1 MVLSELGGIRGL
13 LWLNGPRIRQETD
26 DQLVYPQNCLTARRE
41 GPLLSPK
48 ASSGRLDLWS
58 FSVPLMSHSGR
69 TLIFSLTPQKTENSG
84 EDVLAYSSVT
94 PQSGSA
100 LLVFMPS
107 CRQSQTTVCGGGDRY
122 NFHCLGSWFCYLV
135 LQTHL
140 IFNVFLAHDVGRG
153 LGQNNLASVGFHP
166 LET

>member
-1 MVLSELGGIRGL
+1 MVPSELGRIRGL

-26 DQLVYPQNCLTARRE
+26 DQLVYPQQNCLTARRE

-48 ASSGRLDLWS
+48 ASSGRLDLWR

-84 EDVLAYSSVT
+84 EDILAYSSVT

-100 LLVFMPS
+100 LTSFHAIV
-107 CRQSQTTVCGGGDRY
+107 QSQTTVCGGGDRY
-122 NFHCLGSWFCYLV
+122 NFHCLGSWFCYRV

-140 IFNVFLAHDVGRG
+140 IFNVFLARDIGRG
-153 LGQNNLASVGFHP
+153 LGQNDLSSVGFHP